1 MCIGPASIVSWWI
14 FGYFW
19 DWVKTM
25 QYGLSLCVI
34 VPFLG
39 SFLCYLVEQE
49 QSRAVP
55 AGTESALAGD
65 SQYLSLVQIRAET
78 CYASGIDI
86 GIFCLPNVWEKTNH
100 HDCQYLTVLVGNVKL
115 PILVDIASYL
125 GSYHHSSHR
134 SGPGVHRPNHKAVRS
149 PRKVALVLCGTALAK
164 SNMRGKQIC
173 DGKKIELC
181 REGRECCFYSSLLT
195 DIRGAR
201 TARLD
206 SVASSK
212 GISNLVRGGADVYW
226 ISLFRGNWIKDAA
239 IAIPDFDQRREWDE
253 IGNLNTNNISYV
265 RHLCDLPQ

>member
-1 MCIGPASIVSWWI
+1 M
-14 FGYFW
+14 
-19 DWVKTM
+19 
-25 QYGLSLCVI
+25 
-34 VPFLG
+34 
-39 SFLCYLVEQE
+39 
-49 QSRAVP
+49 
-55 AGTESALAGD
+55 
-65 SQYLSLVQIRAET
+65 
-78 CYASGIDI
+78 
-86 GIFCLPNVWEKTNH
+86 H
-100 HDCQYLTVLVGNVKL
+100 HDCQYLTVLLGNACPVKL

-253 IGNLNTNNISYV
+253 IRNLNTNNISYV
-265 RHLCDLPQ
+265 RNLRDLPK

>member
-1 MCIGPASIVSWWI
+1 M
-14 FGYFW
+14 
-19 DWVKTM
+19 
-25 QYGLSLCVI
+25 
-34 VPFLG
+34 
-39 SFLCYLVEQE
+39 
-49 QSRAVP
+49 
-55 AGTESALAGD
+55 
-65 SQYLSLVQIRAET
+65 
-78 CYASGIDI
+78 
-86 GIFCLPNVWEKTNH
+86 
-100 HDCQYLTVLVGNVKL
+100 TVLLGNACPVKL

-195 DIRGAR
+195 DMRGAR